1 MNRNRLLAALVC
13 ANLVLLFCFAA
24 FALSPRTALA
34 QETGLAGNYL
44 MVTGEVQEGYD
55 VLYMID
61 MKSRLLH
68 SFYYDRT
75 ARQLQYMDRANLDKD
90 FRNNKD

>member
-1 MNRNRLLAALVC
+1 MNRNRILAALVC
-13 ANLVLLFCFAA
+13 ANLVLLLCIAA
-24 FALSPRTALA
+24 YNLSPRTAFA

-61 MKSRLLH
+61 MKARLLH
-68 SFYYDRT
+68 AFYYDRT
-75 ARQLQYMDRANLDKD
+75 ARQLSYMDRASLDKD